1 MTQAAP
7 FGANS
12 RIGFIGLGSMGGGMA
27 RCLLR
32 KGYQLDVYARR
43 PEVAQALKQ
52 AGSNV
57 AAKPAD
63 MAGCDLVFLC
73 LPDAPAVEE
82 VLFGADGL
90 AAVLRPGSCVVD
102 TSTIASTSAR
112 AIGAKLAERGVSFLD
127 APVTGGQ
134 QGAEAGTLGT
144 MVGGPLEV
152 LEACRDVMGAFC
164 KTITHVGALGAG
176 QTVKACNQV
185 AVNGALL
192 GVADAMLLARQE
204 GVDLNV
210 MRDVLLGGAARSF
223 SLENHGARIIS
234 GNFKPGFRTRL
245 MRKDVRLALD
255 IAKASGTV
263 LPTATL
269 AEGLLNDWCESG
281 HADWDWSS
289 VALLVQQRSG
299 LPVAKEQAPS

>member
-1 MTQAAP
+1 MTARAP
-7 FGANS
+7 YGTGS

-32 KGYQLDVYARR
+32 KGHGLTVYARQAAVGR
-43 PEVAQALKQ
+43 ALEVAGATVGGTPAAL
-52 AGSNV
+52 GT
-57 AAKPAD
+57 
-63 MAGCDLVFLC
+63 CDLVFLC
-73 LPDAPAVEE
+73 LPDAAAVED

-90 AAVLRPGSCVVD
+90 AAALQPGSCVVD
-102 TSTIASTSAR
+102 TSTIASTSAK
-112 AIGAKLAERGVSFLD
+112 AIAARLAERRVEFLD

-134 QGAEAGTLGT
+134 QGAEAGTLGA
-144 MVGGPLEV
+144 MVGGPADTV
-152 LEACRDVMGAFC
+152 EACREVMGAFC
-164 KTITHVGALGAG
+164 KTVTHVGALGAG

-192 GVADAMLLARQE
+192 GVADAMALARQE
-204 GVDLNV
+204 GVDLAV
-210 MRDVLLGGAARSF
+210 VRDVLLGGAARSF
-223 SLENHGARIIS
+223 SLENHGARLLV

-255 IAKASGTV
+255 TAKAGGTT

-269 AEGLLNDWCESG
+269 AEGLLDAWCESG

-299 LPVAKEQAPS
+299 QKVPSTQEPS